1 MQIEAFARL
10 IQSIQSVHLSSDDST
25 EVRPKSNAS
34 IEKPDFGKMKQEPGN
49 LQRPKKA
56 PQKEEQKPR
65 SRSRTPAMPVKSL
78 DSFVQRYQR
87 ARRERSRIKELS

>member
-25 EVRPKSNAS
+25 EIRPKSNAS

-49 LQRPKKA
+49 L
-56 PQKEEQKPR
+56 
-65 SRSRTPAMPVKSL
+65 
-78 DSFVQRYQR
+78 
-87 ARRERSRIKELS
+87 